1 MALAVFCHS
10 ARMSRRRRVVPS
22 LDLDQ
27 LPAEARSAVEAAL
40 SGAEVVL
47 RRGEQDLGVLTAR
60 PRVLDGDVVEAP
72 RLPPPQVE
80 VPEGVLVVATAMRL
94 SREVRRRLADSFG
107 RDFLV
112 LDLHEAPESTD
123 VLLVNPVSPQLLEVL
138 RARFPRARVIVTEIE
153 DDLLG
158 VHFSGPVG
166 RVLDAGA
173 SAYLPPRPVADV
185 VAGVRAH
192 LDGVVAQ
199 VGELTGQPRPGLPRA
214 SRALRGS

>member
-1 MALAVFCHS
+1 
-10 ARMSRRRRVVPS
+10 

-27 LPAEARSAVEAAL
+27 LPAEARTALEAAL

-47 RRGEQDLGVLTAR
+47 RRGEEGLGVLTAR

-94 SREVRRRLADSFG
+94 SREAHRRLADAFG

-112 LDLHEAPESTD
+112 LDLHQAPESTD

-138 RARFPRARVIVTEIE
+138 RARFPRARVVVTEIE
-153 DDLLG
+153 DEVFG
-158 VHFSGPVG
+158 VHHPGPVG
-166 RVLDAGA
+166 RMLDAGA
-173 SAYLPPRPVADV
+173 SAHLPPRPLADV

-192 LDGVVAQ
+192 LEGAAAQ
-199 VGELTGQPRPGLPRA
+199 ALEPTGQPRAALPRA
-214 SRALRGS
+214 DPQPTG